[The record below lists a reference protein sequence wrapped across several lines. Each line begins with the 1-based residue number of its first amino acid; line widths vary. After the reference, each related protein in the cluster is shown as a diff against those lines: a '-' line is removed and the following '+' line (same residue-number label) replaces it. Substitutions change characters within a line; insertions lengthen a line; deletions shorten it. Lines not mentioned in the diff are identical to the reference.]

1 MVPAAAGR
9 RAATSVKGIV
19 MAGGQ
24 GTRLRPLTV
33 AVNKHLLPIFDKPL
47 IYYPLSVLMFAG
59 IRDVA
64 VMCAPQ
70 YRPQFER
77 VLGDGRQ
84 WGMAF
89 TYLEQT
95 EARGVGEVFLLGR
108 DFIAQEPV
116 CVVLGDNVF
125 YGHGLPRQLQA
136 ACAHPTGAQLFA
148 YPVADPQAFGVVE
161 FDAGG
166 QVVSLEEKPSRPK
179 SRYAVTGLYFYD
191 TQVCDLARDLAP
203 SARGELEITD
213 VNHSY
218 LRLGQLQVTEL
229 GRGTFWLD
237 AGTHQSMLEASQFVQ
252 TLQERQGTMISAP
265 EEIAW
270 RQGFISTEQLMKLG
284 AAMAENRYGQYLCA
298 LAQRTG
304 QTA

>member
-1 MVPAAAGR
+1 
-9 RAATSVKGIV
+9 

-24 GTRLRPLTV
+24 GTRLRPLTL

-59 IRDVA
+59 IREVA

-77 VLGDGRQ
+77 VLGDGHK

-89 TYLEQT
+89 TYLEQA
-95 EARGVGEVFLLGR
+95 EARGVGEAFLLGR
-108 DFIAQEPV
+108 DFIDQEPV
-116 CVVLGDNVF
+116 CVILGDNVF
-125 YGHGLPRQLQA
+125 YGHGLPKQLQA
-136 ACAHPTGAQLFA
+136 ACAQPVGAQLFA
-148 YPVADPQAFGVVE
+148 YPVADPKAFGVVE
-161 FDAGG
+161 FDARG
-166 QVVSLEEKPSRPK
+166 QVVSLEEKPSQPK

-191 TQVCDLARDLAP
+191 AQVCDLARDLAP

-213 VNHSY
+213 VNQSY

-229 GRGTFWLD
+229 GRGAFWLD
-237 AGTHQSMLEASQFVQ
+237 AGTHPSMLEASRFVQ
-252 TLQERQGTMISAP
+252 TLQDRQGTMISAP

-270 RQGFISTEQLMKLG
+270 RQGFISTEQLMELG
-284 AAMAENRYGQYLCA
+284 AAMAGNRYGQYLCT
-298 LAQRTG
+298 LAQR
-304 QTA
+304 AAPAS